1 MSQPAGL
8 ANASEIIPATT
19 VLDQE
24 WSVLLAAC
32 SALPPQEKRVILE
45 PLLKAPVRWQRL
57 TELADKH
64 GVQPLLHQALAGL
77 GQAVPAEELLKLRQA
92 FQTNLH
98 KSLLLSRELIRIV
111 DHLAARGLEAMP
123 YKGLALAEVLYGDIA
138 LRQSGDIDL
147 LVRPRD
153 LPRIRDAVRELGYT
167 PHFTL
172 SAPQERAYLKSGYE
186 YAFDG
191 AAGPNLLE
199 LQWAILPRFYAVDF
213 SMEEIFQRASTLTV
227 AGHPMRT
234 PSREDLFLILCV
246 HAAKHVW
253 GRLVWLCD
261 IAQLMSSSDLNWNWI
276 GSQAKDVGIAR
287 ILRVTLLAANSLL
300 RAKIP
305 AAAEQSLPADPEAG
319 ALAEEIRRHI
329 VSDSSYNSES
339 TAYFRLMMRLRERR
353 ADRWQFAWRL
363 VLTPGPGEWNAV
375 DLPRPLF
382 SLYRL
387 VRLSRLASRMFG
399 R

>member
-1 MSQPAGL
+1 M
-8 ANASEIIPATT
+8 PATT
-19 VLDQE
+19 DLDHE

-32 SALPPQEKRVILE
+32 SAFPPQEKRVTLE
-45 PLLKAPVRWQRL
+45 PLLRAPVRWQRL
-57 TELADKH
+57 FELADKH

-77 GQAVPAEELLKLRQA
+77 DQAVPAEELLKLRQA

-111 DHLAARGLEAMP
+111 DHLAAHSLEAMP

-147 LVRPRD
+147 LIRARD
-153 LPRIRDAVRELGYT
+153 LPRIRDAVRDLGYT
-167 PHFTL
+167 PQVAFSEPH
-172 SAPQERAYLKSGYE
+172 ERAYLKTGYE
-186 YAFDG
+186 FAFDG

-199 LQWAILPRFYAVDF
+199 LQWAIIPRFYAVDF
-213 SMEEIFQRASTLTV
+213 DMDGVFQRAITLNV

-234 PSREDLFLILCV
+234 PSREDLFLVLCV

-261 IAQLMSSSDLNWNWI
+261 IAQLMNVADLNWNWI
-276 GSQAKDVGIAR
+276 GAQARNLGIVR
-287 ILRVTLLAANSLL
+287 ISRVTMLAAKGLL
-300 RAKIP
+300 QAEIP
-305 AAAEQSLPADPEAG
+305 ATAEQSLPVDPAAA
-319 ALAEEIRRHI
+319 ALAEEVQPYI
-329 VSDSSYNSES
+329 VSDSSHNAES

-353 ADRWQFAWRL
+353 ADRWRFAQRL
-363 VLTPGPGEWNAV
+363 LLTPGPGEWHALA
-375 DLPRPLF
+375 LPRPLF
-382 SLYRL
+382 PLYRV
-387 VRLSRLASRMFG
+387 VRLSRLASRMLG